1 MQNDITGEH
10 TCIMLKALQTEEV
23 ESLSEGGANWVQPF
37 FQGNPPAGLPVLL
50 GGLFTLKCAKQI
62 ENLAL
67 VVLMSW

>member
-37 FQGNPPAGLPVLL
+37 FQGNPSQVYQCFWAPFAPLRVPIRL
-50 GGLFTLKCAKQI
+50 
-62 ENLAL
+62 N
-67 VVLMSW
+67 M